1 MRGRY
6 LALGAVAAGL
16 ALTSCAGIQRQTA
29 QPAGATPAATPAL
42 ASATSNSSRNSL
54 AAPPAAVPAISANDL
69 NRKLLSQTASTQDES
84 DLPLGPGDLLEV
96 SVFDVQEFSGLKLR
110 ISNSGSIAL
119 SLIGTLPAAGL
130 SAVELQS
137 AIRARL
143 QEKYMHD
150 PQVSVFVTE
159 HKSQR
164 ISVIGAVKNGGV
176 FSLTGRLRLA
186 DALAMA
192 GGLMDDAGLTVY
204 VIRKVPADGSPTD
217 GGGGNGGGDAEARP
231 AQVMTAVDL
240 ESLAGGKREL
250 NLPLQAGDVIE
261 VPRAGSF
268 YVGGEV
274 NRSGSFLLKARTTLD
289 QVPAVAGGVKDVADW
304 DDIRVYRA
312 RPDGTRDVM
321 TFSLNEFEKG
331 KPAPEVQ
338 ANDVVVVGKSYLK
351 VFLYG
356 VKDFFHFGVG
366 AAASVPLL

>member
-29 QPAGATPAATPAL
+29 QPAGAAPAATPAL
-42 ASATSNSSRNSL
+42 ASATSKSSRNSL

-84 DLPLGPGDLLEV
+84 DLPLGPGDLIEV

-164 ISVIGAVKNGGV
+164 ISVIGAVKNGGGV
-176 FSLTGRLRLA
+176 SLTGRFRLA

-204 VIRKVPADGSPTD
+204 VIRKVPADGAPTD

-231 AQVMTAVDL
+231 AQGMTAVDL

-250 NLPLQAGDVIE
+250 NLALQAGGGHE
-261 VPRAGSF
+261 GPGPGAF
-268 YVGGEV
+268 Y
-274 NRSGSFLLKARTTLD
+274 RR
-289 QVPAVAGGVKDVADW
+289 
-304 DDIRVYRA
+304 
-312 RPDGTRDVM
+312 
-321 TFSLNEFEKG
+321 
-331 KPAPEVQ
+331 
-338 ANDVVVVGKSYLK
+338 
-351 VFLYG
+351 
-356 VKDFFHFGVG
+356 
-366 AAASVPLL
+366 

>member
-1 MRGRY
+1 MKVRV
-6 LALGAVAAGL
+6 LAVGAMAAGL
-16 ALTSCAGIQRQTA
+16 GLTSCAGTQQPTA
-29 QPAGATPAATPAL
+29 QQPAP
-42 ASATSNSSRNSL
+42 SV
-54 AAPPAAVPAISANDL
+54 AVPAASASDL
-69 NRKLLSQTASTQDES
+69 NRKLLIQTPSAEDES
-84 DLPLGPGDLLEV
+84 DLPLGPGDLIEV
-96 SVFDVQEFSGLKLR
+96 SVFDVQELSGLKLR

-119 SLIGTLPAAGL
+119 PLIGTLPAAGL
-130 SAVELQS
+130 SAVDLQA

-150 PQVSVFVTE
+150 PQVSVFVQE

-176 FSLTGRLRLA
+176 FALTSRLRLA

-192 GGLMDDAGLTVY
+192 GGLMDDAGLTLY
-204 VIRKVPADGSPTD
+204 VIRRVPADLAASASTEGAI
-217 GGGGNGGGDAEARP
+217 G
-231 AQVMTAVDL
+231 QVVTAVDL

-250 NLPLQAGDVIE
+250 NLPLQAGDVID

-274 NRSGSFLLKARTTLD
+274 NRPGSFMLKARTTLD
-289 QVPAVAGGVKDVADW
+289 QVAAVAGGVKDAADW

-312 RPDGTRDVM
+312 RPDGTREVM
-321 TFSLNEFEKG
+321 TFSLNEFEQG
-331 KPAPEVQ
+331 KPAPELQ

-351 VFLYG
+351 AFLWG

-366 AAASVPLL
+366 AAASVPIQ

>member
-204 VIRKVPADGSPTD
+204 VIRKVPADGSPTN

-289 QVPAVAGGVKDVADW
+289 QVPAVAGGVKDVAD
-304 DDIRVYRA
+304 
-312 RPDGTRDVM
+312 
-321 TFSLNEFEKG
+321 
-331 KPAPEVQ
+331 
-338 ANDVVVVGKSYLK
+338 
-351 VFLYG
+351 
-356 VKDFFHFGVG
+356 
-366 AAASVPLL
+366 